1 MSRKHI
7 GAINN
12 KNIVQHV
19 GIKYYICKIYI
30 VPWVRRKLQ
39 SGELHSLCSLH
50 NVMIIN
56 SRRRECTEGM
66 SHIMKRE
73 MYVILWW
80 EILQS

>member
-1 MSRKHI
+1 MSPKHV

-12 KNIVQHV
+12 KNTVQHV
-19 GIKYYICKIYI
+19 GIKYYVCKI
-30 VPWVRRKLQ
+30 VPWVRRRLQ

-73 MYVILWW
+73 VCVIL
-80 EILQS
+80 